1 MKRIVMGTLLFLI
14 GIYIL
19 LFINTNSVTNYAKKV
34 MLGKVALDETNNTPL
49 DRYNVAADYPHTKMD
64 AKITRLFV
72 CHNFFDGY
80 MWVYYSCEATDN
92 DGDLVFGVRG
102 LVSKWKIHREDGK
115 WRIVD
120 IDQQP

>member
-1 MKRIVMGTLLFLI
+1 MKYIKYFLLFLI
-14 GIYIL
+14 IIYIL
-19 LFINTNSVTNYAKKV
+19 MFINTNSVTNYAKKV

-49 DRYNVAADYPHTKMD
+49 TRYNVAAYYPHTEMD

-80 MWVYYSCEATDN
+80 MWVYYSYEAKDN
-92 DGDLVFGVRG
+92 DGNIVSGTWGV
-102 LVSKWKIHREDGK
+102 VSKWKIHREDGK

-120 IDQQP
+120 IDEQP